1 MLLKNLQKRKDY
13 GTDMISLEMLRGEA
27 NCIGPSLDGSEAKAK
42 EWACPSVRR
51 FVEADDEIPD
61 TAK

>member
-1 MLLKNLQKRKDY
+1 
-13 GTDMISLEMLRGEA
+13 MISLEMLRGEA
-27 NCIGPSLDGSEAKAK
+27 NCIGSSLDGSEAKAK